1 MKKKNMVCVSEKKSY
16 LVGGILSFVF
26 STILSFASSNLI
38 ISNFKI
44 SDKIAA
50 FELGIFLLP
59 IFLIVFFLFVLVFVT
74 ICKAIN
80 K

>member
-1 MKKKNMVCVSEKKSY
+1 MKKKNMICINEKKSY

-26 STILSFASSNLI
+26 SVILSFASSSLI

-44 SDKIAA
+44 SDKIAVS
-50 FELGIFLLP
+50 ELGIFLLP
-59 IFLIVFFLFVLVFVT
+59 IFLVIFFLFVLVFVT